1 LQIFA
6 AVRRL
11 RFVCWVQA
19 KLEVVSSITPAL
31 IEFQEVSVVRGSLL
45 ALDRVNLRIG
55 VGEHAAILGPNGCG
69 KSTLIKTIT
78 RECYPLVQPGSAIR
92 IMGQETWN
100 VFELRSMLGIVSN
113 DLTETFH
120 REVTGRDVVLSGFF
134 SSIGIWSHQH
144 VTAAMQEKADNAL
157 ARLEASH
164 LAGRLTTEMSSGEA
178 RRVLLARALAHEP
191 RALLFDEPSTSLDL
205 FAQHELQVVM
215 GKLAQ
220 SGIGIVLVTHHL
232 ADIIPEIERVVLMDR
247 GRIAADGSKPEM
259 LTSERLSRLFSLS
272 VEVTK
277 RNSHYHLW

>member
-1 LQIFA
+1 M
-6 AVRRL
+6 
-11 RFVCWVQA
+11 
-19 KLEVVSSITPAL
+19 
-31 IEFQEVSVVRGSLL
+31 RGSRL
-45 ALDRVNLRIG
+45 ALDGINLSIG
-55 VGEHAAILGPNGCG
+55 VGEHVAILGPNGCG
-69 KSTLIKTIT
+69 KSTLIKTIA
-78 RECYPLVQPGSAIR
+78 RECYPLVQAGSALR
-92 IMGQETWN
+92 ILGQETWN

-144 VTAAMQEKADNAL
+144 VTAAMLENADSAL
-157 ARLEASH
+157 ARMEVSH

-191 RALLFDEPSTSLDL
+191 HALLFDEPSTSLDL

-215 GKLAQ
+215 RKLAR

-247 GRIAADGSKPEM
+247 GRIAADGSKPKI
-259 LTSERLSRLFSLS
+259 LTSERLSRLFGLP

-277 RNSHYHLW
+277 RDGHYNLW